1 MRILIKENKRETCM
15 KSVLSNIN
23 NVPNSA
29 EICELFESERS

>member
-1 MRILIKENKRETCM
+1 MRILIKENERKTCM

-29 EICELFESERS
+29 EIGKLFESERF